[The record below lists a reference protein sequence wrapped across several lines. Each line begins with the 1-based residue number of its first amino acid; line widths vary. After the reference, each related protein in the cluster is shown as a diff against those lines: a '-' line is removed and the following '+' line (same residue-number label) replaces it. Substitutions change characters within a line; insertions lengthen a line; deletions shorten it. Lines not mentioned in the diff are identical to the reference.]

1 MTYFTRNQG
10 FPLGID
16 LSQHNASWDGKTIPN
31 FDQISQHEPKVRF
44 AALRTGISWGYR
56 DSMFERFFRE
66 AARIDLCVLPYHVFY
81 PGSDAKRQMQ
91 AFLSILKKS
100 DLDKLRLVLDLEL
113 DQGKSKAQITDSL
126 NQAIEVLSQASG
138 RYPIIYSRAL
148 WIDEHLEIKDLPQ
161 IDWWLAQ
168 YIRSR
173 ETPLYT
179 PEYPCP
185 PLLPRG
191 VRQWLIHQTAQRAP
205 AIGGVGHYMDY
216 NRWNGSLEQLWAYFG
231 RGTQP
236 EAACPLDGLPCK
248 RAGKAA
254 LGAAINVEV
263 RA

>member
-1 MTYFTRNQG
+1 MTYFTRNQA
-10 FPLGID
+10 FPFGID

-31 FDQISQHEPKVRF
+31 FDQIRLHEPKVRF
-44 AALRTGISWGYR
+44 AALRTGISWAYR
-56 DSMFERFFRE
+56 DSMFERFFVE
-66 AARIDLCVLPYHVFY
+66 ASRIGLCLLPYHVFY
-81 PGSDAKRQMQ
+81 PNADPQRQMQ
-91 AFLSILKKS
+91 AFLRILEKT

-126 NQAIEVLSQASG
+126 SQAIEVLRQATG

-148 WIDEHLEIKDLPQ
+148 WINDHLEVRDLPML
-161 IDWWLAQ
+161 DWWLAQ

-173 ETPLYT
+173 ETPDYT

-191 VRQWLIHQTAQRAP
+191 VRHWLIHQTAQRAP

-231 RGTQP
+231 RKTQA
-236 EAACPLDGLPCK
+236 EANCPLDGLPCE
-248 RAGKAA
+248 RASKAILA
-254 LGAAINVEV
+254 KSVEV
-263 RA
+263 PA